1 MVYSFTMDKVIS
13 KGQPTMCPYLPIME
27 QPIPFKKIMQI
38 NPSQYLAKKDHFERK
53 SLNKVHNQNTDE
65 FDQADT

>member
-1 MVYSFTMDKVIS
+1 
-13 KGQPTMCPYLPIME
+13 
-27 QPIPFKKIMQI
+27 MQI